1 MFKELESAQ
10 VGATETLAA
19 ALDHLAYNDD
29 GLVPAIAQ
37 QFDSGEVLTLAWMN
51 RPAIEETLATG
62 RVCYWSRSRQTLWRK
77 GETSGHVQRLKEL
90 RIDCDGDSLL
100 LLLDQTGPACH
111 TGRPSCFYVRV
122 EGDRVKVI
130 SEQLV
135 DPTEVYGDEAPKAPE
150 V

>member
-10 VGATETLAA
+10 VGATESLAT
-19 ALDHLAYNDD
+19 ALDHLAYDDD

-77 GETSGHVQRLKEL
+77 GESSGHVQRLKEL
-90 RIDCDGDSLL
+90 RIDCDGDALL

-111 TGRPSCFYVRV
+111 TGRTSCFYVQV
-122 EGDRVKVI
+122 EGNRVKVI

-135 DPTEVYGDEAPKAPE
+135 DPTEVYGDEAPKEPE